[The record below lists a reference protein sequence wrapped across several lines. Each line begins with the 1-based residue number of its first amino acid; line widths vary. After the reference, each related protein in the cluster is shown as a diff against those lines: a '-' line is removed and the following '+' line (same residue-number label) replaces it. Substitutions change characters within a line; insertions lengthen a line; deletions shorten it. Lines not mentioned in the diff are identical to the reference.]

1 MHQYLFY
8 IGDFPVRAY
17 GLVLSLSII
26 LASSVAYFL
35 AKQDGR
41 WHDHIPDMCIYSGM
55 AGLLG
60 ARLWDV
66 FFFDFE
72 RSHKGVTALFAEFI
86 INIRKRF
93 DQFHVRQTCLS
104 TKNGSHFLPL

>member
-66 FFFDFE
+66 FSLTGAIISTILQKSLMCGREAWPF
-72 RSHKGVTALFAEFI
+72 KGAL
-86 INIRKRF
+86 
-93 DQFHVRQTCLS
+93 C
-104 TKNGSHFLPL
+104 